1 MAAQMAYINKVIMT
15 GQLVRDPEYRH
26 TTTGAPVSNFRIAST
41 KRYRDTEGNT
51 KEEVCYIGVA
61 AWHILA
67 DSCRDRLHK
76 GSPVQVE
83 GELKSRVRDAGNG
96 VRRSFV
102 EIRAYHIKMF
112 HDDGSQEDLAE
123 SPIVPFAAPAPVPVA
138 AGMAPTDRMTNRQV
152 RGEVDESPFRIVE
165 SATDGYEPFTSND
178 TDEL

>member
-1 MAAQMAYINKVIMT
+1 MVAQMAYINKVIMT

-41 KRYRDTEGNT
+41 KRYRDGEGNL

-61 AWHILA
+61 AWHLLA
-67 DSCRDRLHK
+67 DNCKEKLRK

-96 VRRSFV
+96 IRRSFV
-102 EIRAYHIKMF
+102 EIRAYYIKVF
-112 HDDGSQEDLAE
+112 HEDGSQEDLLEMA
-123 SPIVPFAAPAPVPVA
+123 SAPYATPVA
-138 AGMAPTDRMTNRQV
+138 AASPASRLTTHQV
-152 RGEVDESPFRIVE
+152 PGEVDESPFRIVE
-165 SATDGYEPFTSND
+165 TTSDGFEAFTPNE